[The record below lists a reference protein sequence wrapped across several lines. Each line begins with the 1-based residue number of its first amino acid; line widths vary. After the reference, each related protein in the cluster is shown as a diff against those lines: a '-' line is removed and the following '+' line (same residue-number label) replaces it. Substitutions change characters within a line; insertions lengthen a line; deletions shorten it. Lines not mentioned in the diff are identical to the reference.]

1 MESQDITLII
11 GSIAAAIASII
22 YSLKHVKK
30 SNCLGGSCVQETTID
45 IEQQKDVVQSTE
57 V

>member
-11 GSIAAAIASII
+11 GSIAAALASII

-30 SNCLGGSCVQETTID
+30 SNCCGSTCIQET
-45 IEQQKDVVQSTE
+45 DVEKQIPNITDTTE
-57 V
+57 L